1 MINIE
6 IGTPVFDAYH
16 LFMQTAD
23 AVQKYADSTFYRRAG
38 LSVSKFGVL
47 QILAI
52 KEGSMTPSEIARWIL
67 RERHNVTTLVSRMKK
82 EGFVRVEPSAT
93 DRRSINIILTEKGY
107 EKLEQAAPVARDI
120 ANQVMASMSERSL
133 NSMTKTLN
141 MVRKNAHNGLD
152 ELSNKNKKRKK
163 ST

>member
-6 IGTPVFDAYH
+6 VGNPVFNAYH

-23 AVQKYADSTFYRRAG
+23 AVQKYADSTFYRRSG

-52 KEGSMTPSEIARWIL
+52 REGSMTPSEIARWIL

-82 EGFVRVEPSAT
+82 EGYVRVEPSAT

-107 EKLEQAAPVARDI
+107 EKLEQAQPVARDI

-152 ELSNKNKKRKK
+152 ELTNKSKKRRK
-163 ST
+163 SA